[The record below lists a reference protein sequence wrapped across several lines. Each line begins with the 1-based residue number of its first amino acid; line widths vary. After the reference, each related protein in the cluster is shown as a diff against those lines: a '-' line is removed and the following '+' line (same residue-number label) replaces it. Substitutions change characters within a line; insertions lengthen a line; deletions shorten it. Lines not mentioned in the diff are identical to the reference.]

1 MEPFAKAHGLSKT
14 KAKQLLQQQLSYTLH
29 KPRRKHFPTLSTLVF
44 GIDQQWDMDLVDLQ
58 KLAKW
63 NKGTKYLLTVIDV
76 FSKYA
81 WGEPFKSKSAQ
92 QVTAALEKLWKRA
105 APRHP
110 MMVQTDAGTEFYNPS
125 VQVFFDK
132 QDVRHFSTHGDPHAA
147 VVVRWNET
155 LKTKMFRNFIAK
167 SKTNVLVLPLMH
179 EKHQK
184 MIQPPSL

>member
-29 KPRRKHFPTLSTLVF
+29 KPRRKHFPTLPTLVF

-81 WGEPFKSKSAQ
+81 WDEPLKSESAQ

-110 MMVQTDAGTEFYNPS
+110 MTVQTDAGTEFYNSS

-147 VVVRWNET
+147 VVVRWNKT

-167 SKTNVLVLPLMH
+167 SK
-179 EKHQK
+179 
-184 MIQPPSL
+184 